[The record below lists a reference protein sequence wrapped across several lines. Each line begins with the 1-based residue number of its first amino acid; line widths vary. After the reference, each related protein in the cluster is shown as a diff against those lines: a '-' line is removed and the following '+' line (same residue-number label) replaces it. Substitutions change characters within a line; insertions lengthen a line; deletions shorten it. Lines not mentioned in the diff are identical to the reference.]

1 MPANRTAS
9 LVAREGL
16 GGPYVLLTFLHPETA
31 REARPGQFVMIKA
44 GVSAEPPLRRPF
56 SILETSPERET
67 FTLFIKLI
75 GQGSKA
81 LASLPIGGFAQ
92 CLGPLGRPFSLPAD
106 DTEALMVGGGYG
118 VAPFSFLGGEL
129 LRRGGRQPRL
139 FYGGR
144 ADGRPAAA
152 GAACARRASRWCRP
166 PRTARPASREGSR
179 FRSKRTSTPAPVR
192 AGSTPAAP
200 RR

>member
-92 CLGPLGRPFSLPAD
+92 CLGPLGRTGASGTRGLVRKRGLEPPLPC
-106 DTEALMVGGGYG
+106 GNK
-118 VAPFSFLGGEL
+118 L
-129 LRRGGRQPRL
+129 LRLARLPVPPLPHEGCLVTGRNCEL
-139 FYGGR
+139 
-144 ADGRPAAA
+144 
-152 GAACARRASRWCRP
+152 
-166 PRTARPASREGSR
+166 
-179 FRSKRTSTPAPVR
+179 
-192 AGSTPAAP
+192 
-200 RR
+200 